1 MTTRQLTMKEI
12 ALLVF
17 LLAVVSLVQAEFT
30 YTHLARTHAWAIA
43 GIFALV
49 YAFIGGAFGATGS
62 SGTRRDRPSA
72 DR

>member
-12 ALLVF
+12 ALLIF

-30 YTHLARTHAWAIA
+30 YTQLGRIHAWSIA

-49 YAFIGGAFGATGS
+49 YAFIGGAFGMATS
-62 SGTRRDRPSA
+62 SPSTR
-72 DR
+72 